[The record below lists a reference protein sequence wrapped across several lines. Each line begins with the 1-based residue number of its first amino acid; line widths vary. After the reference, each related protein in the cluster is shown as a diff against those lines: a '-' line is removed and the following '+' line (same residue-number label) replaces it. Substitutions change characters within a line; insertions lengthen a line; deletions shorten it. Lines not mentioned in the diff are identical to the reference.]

1 MPLIVRPAEPNDLRA
16 VHALYSAQI
25 ADIPLEFAV
34 SEVQFERDISTCRLY
49 PHKDWFNPAAEI
61 ALVAEDEGQI
71 VGYANAG
78 QILTGDFLVPDR
90 TAFIR
95 FMVAHRNYQN
105 AVYSILQGITQHLL
119 SFKPAQI
126 LAFSP
131 FLTPP
136 FLGRLTG
143 AMPST
148 WNWLGQILQQQGY
161 HTETIMHLFG
171 RMLINDPPQPMQL
184 PEGLSIRQDKTYV
197 NGVLIG
203 RDYAYNVGYRLLK
216 GVEQIGWCGNFYAG
230 AFIDEAKREQIF
242 TYWFNIQPEY
252 RGRGYGRF
260 LLRHMLFEASQAGA
274 THATLLSDTEN
285 FVAEG
290 LYYAE
295 GYRPLD
301 TVSDFRYVGFN
312 FLEAITHN
320 QFELVKGFF
329 NPDGTLKSTASYRPY
344 EQDPSLTQ
352 DLNVLL
358 AQGLLNATQ
367 NNHQDIVAFLLEQ
380 GVNINIYI
388 DGATVL
394 HRAAY
399 NGLTDMVYFL
409 LEQGADPKLLDVNFH
424 EPPATW
430 ATHAG
435 YHQLAAYLNKLT

>member
-1 MPLIVRPAEPNDLRA
+1 MTLVVRPAEPNDLIA

-34 SEVQFERDISTCRLY
+34 SEVQFRRDVATCRLY
-49 PHKDWFNPAAEI
+49 PEKDWFNPAAEI
-61 ALVAEDEGQI
+61 ALVAENDGQI
-71 VGYANAG
+71 VAYGNGG
-78 QILTGDFLVPDR
+78 QILTGDFLMPDR

-95 FMVAHRNYQN
+95 FMVGHRDYHN
-105 AVYSILQGITQHLL
+105 AANLIIQGITQHLL
-119 SFKPAQI
+119 SFQPVQL

-148 WNWLGQILQQQGY
+148 WNWLGQRLQQQGY
-161 HTETIMHLFG
+161 QTGTVMHLFG

-184 PEGLSIRQDKTYV
+184 PNGLSIRQDKTYV

-203 RDYAYNVGYRLLK
+203 HDYAYNVGFRLLK

-230 AFIDEAKREQIF
+230 AFIDEAEQEQIF

-252 RGRGYGRF
+252 RGHGYGRL
-260 LLRHMLFEASQAGA
+260 LLRHMLVEASQAGA
-274 THATLLSDTEN
+274 THAVLLSDTEN

-290 LYYAE
+290 MYYAE

-301 TVSDFRYVGFN
+301 TVSDFKYVGFN

-320 QFELVKGFF
+320 QFELVRSFF
-329 NPDGTLKSTASYRPY
+329 NADGTLKPIASYRPY
-344 EQDPSLTQ
+344 EEEPSLTQ
-352 DLNVLL
+352 DVDVLL

-367 NNHQDIVAFLLEQ
+367 NNHLDIVAFLLEQ
-380 GVNINIYI
+380 GVNVNIYI

-399 NGLTDMVYFL
+399 NGLTEMVYFL
-409 LEQGADPKLLDVNFH
+409 LEHGADPKLLDVNFN
-424 EPPATW
+424 EAPATW
-430 ATHAG
+430 AGHAG
-435 YHQLAAYLNKLT
+435 YHQLAAYLNELA